1 MTRSSPSSNAR
12 RRSSVDASGA
22 AGCEPAAGFCGEGYT
37 DAGEPSFV
45 SAAEQP
51 LSTLSADADTAS
63 YANLRRLVRSGAGLG
78 TIDPG
83 AVRIEEM
90 LNYFDYDYAAPA
102 EGEDFA
108 LTARAGACPWNAES
122 ELVVLGLTVG
132 QAVTEAPPTNLVLL
146 VDVSGSMGAAEKLP
160 LLKESIARIV
170 KGLRAEDRV
179 SIVTYSGVEEVVLKG
194 ASGDDAEAILGAIN
208 GLEAAGSTNGE
219 AGLSMAYRVAEET
232 HIEGGVNRIV
242 MASDGDL
249 NVGISSEDELNAFV
263 SEKRGQGTYLSV
275 LGFGSGNY
283 QDAKMETLADHGNG
297 SYHYIDSAD
306 EAARVYERF
315 LAAGAVPVADDVK
328 LQVEFDPWMVESYR
342 LIGYANRTMAD
353 EDFRND
359 GADAGELCAGAELT
373 VAYEVV
379 LTDEGRRREGDE
391 PWLTC
396 AVRYQPAG
404 ERAGEAPAEQ
414 RFAVG
419 RESWSA
425 EPGDD
430 WSLAAAVVEF
440 GMLARDS
447 EFVGTATADD
457 AAALAESSASSLDA
471 TDRAA
476 RRELTD
482 LIRQAQRN
490 AAFDGVVAAS

>member
-1 MTRSSPSSNAR
+1 M
-12 RRSSVDASGA
+12 
-22 AGCEPAAGFCGEGYT
+22 
-37 DAGEPSFV
+37 

-63 YANLRRLVRSGAGLG
+63 YANLRRLVKSGAGWG

-122 ELVVLGLTVG
+122 ELVVLGLAAG
-132 QAVTEAPPTNLVLL
+132 QAATEAPPTNLVLL
-146 VDVSGSMGAAEKLP
+146 VDVSGSMGDAEKLP
-160 LLKESIARIV
+160 LLKESMARIV
-170 KGLRAEDRV
+170 KGLRTEDRV

-219 AGLSMAYRVAEET
+219 AGLSMAYRVAEEM
-232 HIEGGVNRIV
+232 HIDGGVNRIV

-328 LQVEFDPWMVESYR
+328 LQVEFDPQMVESYR
-342 LIGYANRTMAD
+342 LIGYANRIMAD

-414 RFAVG
+414 RFTVS

-457 AAALAESSASSLDA
+457 AAALAEGSAGSLDA

-476 RRELTD
+476 RRELAD
-482 LIRQAQRN
+482 LIRQASRN
-490 AAFDGVVAAS
+490 AAALDGVVAAS